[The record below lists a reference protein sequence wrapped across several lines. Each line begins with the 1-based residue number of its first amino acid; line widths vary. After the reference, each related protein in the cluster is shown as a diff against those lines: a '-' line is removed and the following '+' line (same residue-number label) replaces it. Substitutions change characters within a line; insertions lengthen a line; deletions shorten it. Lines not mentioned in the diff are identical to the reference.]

1 MAKKPLPEKWTK
13 SEAAIRATQI
23 GFDTSEEVTT
33 LIRLEAVKQGLSP
46 SDLVRRVVGLPVVS
60 KPKRPR
66 LTITL
71 TEDDYQLLALRYGLK
86 EVDKLK
92 IKKHM
97 YDELTQSVDTNQ
109 QKID

>member
-46 SDLVRRVVGLPVVS
+46 SDLVRKVVGLPVIS

-66 LTITL
+66 LTVTL
-71 TEDDYQLLALRYGLK
+71 SEQDYQELAQRYGFT

-97 YDELTQSVDTNQ
+97 YDELTRSVDATQ
-109 QKID
+109 QKTD